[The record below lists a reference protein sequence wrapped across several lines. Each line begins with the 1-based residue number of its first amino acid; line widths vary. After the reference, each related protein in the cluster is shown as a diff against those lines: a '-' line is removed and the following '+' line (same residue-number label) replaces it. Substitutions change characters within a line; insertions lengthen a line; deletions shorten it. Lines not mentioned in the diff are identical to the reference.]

1 MSATQQRIA
10 AVVRLELAI
19 QRREPLT
26 ALYPLVLG
34 LLAMAFA
41 AAGPV
46 DLVRGRGVV
55 PRDAAWSLMLA
66 STALTA
72 FGQVITTMVAAT
84 VVLRDRADRVD
95 ALLDVT
101 RLTRRESLVAKL
113 VAALCILLL
122 IYGAIPVGLVVGAV
136 IGGGSAWHA
145 LRGSVPPFVLVVIP
159 TMLAVGALQFGV
171 GVLSGR
177 LWAIVG
183 QGLVLIWLWTEAIA
197 QVGVQP
203 GVVMIDPFGSAALL
217 QATAGWTDAQRLTQA
232 MPVTALL
239 LANRLAWLGVGL
251 LVACVAICAPAP
263 VSRRKGRVAAQA
275 AEDVGTATVAGP
287 IIRAGA
293 ARTIR
298 GAMATAQYVVR
309 WMLRDTGWRVLAA
322 LGILNVTIHA
332 FVDARAATSATDGMS
347 IALAAITLHARLF
360 LVLLATI
367 YAGELVWREDEER
380 SAPFFELQPLGRTS
394 LIAGR
399 IAGALAA
406 QAVLVTTL
414 AGGAA
419 LATMVATRQGMA
431 GLSFAVAVFRD
442 VLWPFASWLILSLAV
457 HVLVRQK
464 VAAHLCCIGGWVL
477 AAVWFGAATSTADAL
492 VPGWVLPAFTVASL
506 CLIRLGWTRHRV
518 RWVRSASRIMRR
530 VSRWTWRADRRCR

>member
-1 MSATQQRIA
+1 
-10 AVVRLELAI
+10 VRLELAI

-95 ALLDVT
+95 ALLVVS
-101 RLTRRESLVAKL
+101 RLTRREYLVAKL
-113 VAALCILLL
+113 VAALCLLLL
-122 IYGAIPVGLVVGAV
+122 IYSAIPVGLVAGAV
-136 IGGGSAWHA
+136 IGGGSAWGA
-145 LRGSVPPFVLVVIP
+145 MRGSVPPFVLVVMP

-197 QVGVQP
+197 RVGMQP
-203 GVVMIDPFGSAALL
+203 AVAMLDPFGTAPLL
-217 QATAGWTDAQRLTQA
+217 QATVGWTDAERMSQA
-232 MPVTALL
+232 MPLTAQL
-239 LANRLAWLGVGL
+239 LANRLVWLGISL
-251 LVACVAICAPAP
+251 AVACVAICAPAP
-263 VSRRKGRVAAQA
+263 VSRQRDRWEVHAPQDVVAAS
-275 AEDVGTATVAGP
+275 VAGP

-293 ARTIR
+293 ARSAC
-298 GAMATAQYVVR
+298 GALATAQYVVR

-322 LGILNVTIHA
+322 LGVVNVAIHA
-332 FVDARAATSATDGMS
+332 FVDARAASSDADGLS
-347 IALAAITLHARLF
+347 IALAALQLHARLF

-380 SAPFFELQPLGRTS
+380 SAPFFDLQPLGRTW

-399 IAGALAA
+399 IGGALAA
-406 QAVLVTTL
+406 QAVLVVTL

-419 LATMVATRQGMA
+419 LATLVTSRHGMA
-431 GLSFAVAVFRD
+431 ALPFAAAVFRD
-442 VLWPFASWLILSLAV
+442 VLWPFAAWLIVSLAV
-457 HVLVRQK
+457 HVLVRHK

-477 AAVWFGAATSTADAL
+477 AALWFGAATPTGEAS
-492 VPGWVLPAFTVASL
+492 VRGWVMPGAALASL
-506 CLIRLGWTRHRV
+506 LVIRLGWTEHGAP
-518 RWVRSASRIMRR
+518 WARSARRIVRR
-530 VSRWTWRADRRCR
+530 VTGGT

>member
-1 MSATQQRIA
+1 MSASWQRIA

-46 DLVRGRGVV
+46 DLVRGRGAV

-95 ALLDVT
+95 ALLDVS

-113 VAALCILLL
+113 AAALCVLLV
-122 IYGAIPVGLVVGAV
+122 IYSAIPLGLVGGAV
-136 IGGGSAWHA
+136 IAGGSASHA
-145 LRGSVPPFVLVVIP
+145 LRGSLPPFVLVVIP
-159 TMLAVGALQFGV
+159 TMLAVGALQFAV

-183 QGLVLIWLWTEAIA
+183 QGLVLIWLWSEAIA
-197 QVGVQP
+197 RVGRQP
-203 GVVMIDPFGSAALL
+203 AVAMLDPFGSAALL
-217 QATAGWTDAQRLTQA
+217 QATVGWTDAERLSRA

-239 LANRLAWLGVGL
+239 VASRLVWLGVSLGL
-251 LVACVAICAPAP
+251 ACVAVWAPAP
-263 VSRRKGRVAAQA
+263 VTRSKRRGAVHAQTQRSSA
-275 AEDVGTATVAGP
+275 SVVGP
-287 IIRAGA
+287 IVRAGA
-293 ARTIR
+293 ARSVL
-298 GAMATAQYVVR
+298 GALATARYVAR
-309 WMLRDTGWRVLAA
+309 WMLRDTGWQVLAA
-322 LGILNVTIHA
+322 LGALNVAIHA
-332 FVDARAATSATDGMS
+332 FLDAGAAPDVADGVS
-347 IALAAITLHARLF
+347 IALAAMLLHARLF

-380 SAPFFELQPLGRTS
+380 SAPFFDMLPLGRTWV
-394 LIAGR
+394 IAGR
-399 IAGALAA
+399 IGGAFAAQSVLVAATALA
-406 QAVLVTTL
+406 
-414 AGGAA
+414 AA
-419 LATMVATRQGMA
+419 LATMVASAHSMA
-431 GLSFAVAVFRD
+431 GMSFATAVLRE
-442 VLWPFASWLILSLAV
+442 VMWPFVSWLILSLAV
-457 HVLVRQK
+457 HVVVRQK

-477 AAVWFGAATSTADAL
+477 AVVWFGAATSAGDSS
-492 VPGWVLPAFTVASL
+492 VPGWVMPVATLVGL
-506 CLIRLGWTRHRV
+506 CVIRLGWAPQRGR
-518 RWVRSASRIMRR
+518 RVRSAGEIVRG
-530 VSRWTWRADRRCR
+530 VSRSA